1 MTTLSNL
8 FTPSTIICLGI
19 TLLLVGLLGMYF
31 MGKFIT
37 QDHKISSMFGL
48 VSSMAE
54 EMHFMREKIQT
65 VKFGGSA
72 GTPSNIINT
81 SFPFVQEKNE
91 EIVASSNNE
100 LISVSD
106 DDDDEDDD
114 DSVSSEDSSNVG
126 SNVGSSKIDIDE
138 GVNDSPSNIKII
150 NIGETFITQNNG
162 NDVND
167 VEELN
172 DSVLSSDSSDNDDD
186 DDLDN
191 DGAEI
196 HEIELSNSD
205 ELLINR
211 DMLKTININIAAQ
224 QSSDVDNRSTNNNNN
239 NSTST
244 STIDYK
250 KMAVNQLRTI
260 AIEKGLI
267 SQNSNKLK
275 KEDLLKLLV

>member
-65 VKFGGSA
+65 VKFGG
-72 GTPSNIINT
+72 GPSPNT

-91 EIVASSNNE
+91 EVVARD

-106 DDDDEDDD
+106 DDDDDDTSVSS
-114 DSVSSEDSSNVG
+114 SVSSESSSGSSVSSCSTSSVG
-126 SNVGSSKIDIDE
+126 SDDEVDIDE
-138 GVNDSPSNIKII
+138 GDNKSPENIKII
-150 NIGETFITQNNG
+150 NIGETFATQESG
-162 NDVND
+162 ED

-172 DSVLSSDSSDNDDD
+172 ESILSSRSSDD
-186 DDLDN
+186 DDLD
-191 DGAEI
+191 DGDDDVEI
-196 HEIELSNSD
+196 SEIELSNSD

-211 DMLKTININIAAQ
+211 DMLKTINISAVVSGINEDEEVKGV
-224 QSSDVDNRSTNNNNN
+224 SG
-239 NSTST
+239 
-244 STIDYK
+244 IDYK
-250 KMAVNQLRTI
+250 KMSVNQLRTV
-260 AIEKGLI
+260 AAEKGLI

-275 KEDLLKLLV
+275 KDDLLKLLL